1 MNKIHEKHA
10 IKKLSITFQSLH
22 KYLVGSILVE
32 IKKLDEKLYKFHQI
46 SFWIF
51 IKTIKKLYYSQLSF
65 RPTGENRPTTLSTRP
80 RGLAAQQPMAR
91 PLFRPAVATRLG
103 RFWPASR

>member
-46 SFWIF
+46 SF
-51 IKTIKKLYYSQLSF
+51 
-65 RPTGENRPTTLSTRP
+65 
-80 RGLAAQQPMAR
+80 
-91 PLFRPAVATRLG
+91 
-103 RFWPASR
+103 